1 MMNIKEILD
10 KFILQSGFDE
20 RQYGP
25 GGQIVKEY
33 PKEFFDLKMKVS
45 FGIGTPA
52 RVPWI
57 SYLAP
62 GMNTS
67 DGFYPVYL
75 FYKKERKLVLA
86 YGISETKESKT
97 SWPFEIEQNFKR
109 IKEVIDKPPRYGES
123 FKFKM
128 YTINIENSDTIF
140 LDENSKSCNSK
151 DLERDL
157 LEIINFYKRAV
168 SIEITKEDTPIG
180 KKIFSLEEQL
190 EDFIIENWDK
200 TDFGKKYDLIYDEDG
215 HLISQQYVTK
225 IGRIDILAKDKNT
238 KSHVVI
244 ELKRNQT
251 SDDTVGQLLRYMSII
266 EEDKKDD
273 NVKGVIVAAKFDER
287 LKYALKKVNG
297 AEAFLYEVDFN
308 IKEFK

>member
-1 MMNIKEILD
+1 MQNINEILN
-10 KFILQSGFDE
+10 KFIIQSGFDE

-25 GGQIVKEY
+25 GGQIVKQY
-33 PKEFFDLKMKVS
+33 PKDFLDLKMKVS

-75 FYKKERKLVLA
+75 FYKKEKKLILA
-86 YGISETKESKT
+86 YGVSETKESKT
-97 SWPFEIEQNFKR
+97 SWPNEIEQNYKK
-109 IKEVIDKPPRYGES
+109 IKEVIDKPPRYGDS
-123 FKFKM
+123 YNFKS
-128 YTINIENSDTIF
+128 YSVQLENSKINF
-140 LDENSKSCNSK
+140 YDENSKPCGSK
-151 DLERDL
+151 DLENDL
-157 LEIINFYKRAV
+157 TAIINFYKKAV
-168 SIEITKEDTPIG
+168 SLEITQDDSKIE

-200 TDFGKKYDLIYDEDG
+200 TDFGKKYNLIYDEDG

-225 IGRIDILAKDKNT
+225 IGKIDILAIDK
-238 KSHVVI
+238 KSKSYVVI
-244 ELKRNQT
+244 ELKKNQ
-251 SDDTVGQLLRYMSII
+251 SNDDTVGQLARYMSFIK
-266 EEDKKDD
+266 EQKKDD
-273 NVKGVIVAAKFDER
+273 NVKGVIVAAKFNEK
-287 LKYALKKVNG
+287 LKYALKMING
-297 AEAFLYEVDFN
+297 AEAFLYEVDFK

>member
-1 MMNIKEILD
+1 MKNIKEILD
-10 KFILQSGFDE
+10 KFIIQSGFDE

-33 PKEFFDLKMKVS
+33 PKDFLDLKMKVS

-75 FYKKERKLVLA
+75 FYKKERKLILA

-97 SWPFEIEQNFKR
+97 SWPYEIEQNFKR

-123 FKFKM
+123 FKFKL
-128 YTINIENSDTIF
+128 YTIKIENSDTIF
-140 LDENSKSCNSK
+140 LDENSKSCNSN
-151 DLERDL
+151 DLDRDL
-157 LEIINFYKRAV
+157 TEIINFYKKAV
-168 SIEITKEDTPIG
+168 SLEITKEDTTIG

-225 IGRIDILAKDKNT
+225 IGRIDILAKDKKT
-238 KSHVVI
+238 KSYVVI

-266 EEDKKDD
+266 EEDKKDA

>member
-1 MMNIKEILD
+1 MKNIKEILD
-10 KFILQSGFDE
+10 KFIVQSGFDE

-33 PKEFFDLKMKVS
+33 PKDFLDLKMKVS

-123 FKFKM
+123 FKFKL
-128 YTINIENSDTIF
+128 YTIKIENSDTFFI
-140 LDENSKSCNSK
+140 DESLKSCDSN

-157 LEIINFYKRAV
+157 TEIINFYKKAV
-168 SIEITKEDTPIG
+168 SIEITKETTPIG

-225 IGRIDILAKDKNT
+225 IGRIDILAKDKKT
-238 KSHVVI
+238 
-244 ELKRNQT
+244 KRN
-251 SDDTVGQLLRYMSII
+251 S
-266 EEDKKDD
+266 
-273 NVKGVIVAAKFDER
+273 NNKFI
-287 LKYALKKVNG
+287 ALS
-297 AEAFLYEVDFN
+297 FS
-308 IKEFK
+308 

>member
-1 MMNIKEILD
+1 MKNIKEILD
-10 KFILQSGFDE
+10 KFIVQSGFDE

-33 PKEFFDLKMKVS
+33 PKDFLDLKMKVS

-123 FKFKM
+123 FKFKL
-128 YTINIENSDTIF
+128 YTIKIENSDTFFI
-140 LDENSKSCNSK
+140 DESLKSCDSN

-157 LEIINFYKRAV
+157 TEIINFYKKAV
-168 SIEITKEDTPIG
+168 SIEITKETTPIG

-225 IGRIDILAKDKNT
+225 IGRIDILAIDKKT

-266 EEDKKDD
+266 EEDKKDN

>member
-1 MMNIKEILD
+1 MKNIKEILD
-10 KFILQSGFDE
+10 KFIIQSGFDE

-33 PKEFFDLKMKVS
+33 PKDFLDLKMKVS

-75 FYKKERKLVLA
+75 FYKKERKLILA

-97 SWPFEIEQNFKR
+97 SWPYEIEQNFKR

-123 FKFKM
+123 FKFKL
-128 YTINIENSDTIF
+128 YTIKIENSDTIF
-140 LDENSKSCNSK
+140 LDENSKSCNSN
-151 DLERDL
+151 DLDRDL
-157 LEIINFYKRAV
+157 TEIINFYKKAV
-168 SIEITKEDTPIG
+168 SLEITKEDTPIG

-225 IGRIDILAKDKNT
+225 IGRIDILAKDKKT

-266 EEDKKDD
+266 EEDKKDA